1 MSFSTRLVEGSETA
15 GGGEFVMSTFAHDQ
29 ETLTGNALSVAVI
42 GPEEQ
47 RRQAVARAL
56 SGPQVSQLREIT
68 AYPGVDDIPQLLKEN
83 FDVVIVDLDAD
94 PERALDLI
102 ENICSDASVTVMVYS
117 YQTDSEMLVRSMRAG
132 AREFLTQPISQ
143 SAIAEALVRASVR
156 RPVGRAPRKALGKVL
171 VFVGA
176 KGGSGV
182 TTVAGNFSVALAQ
195 ESGQSVMLID
205 LNFPLGD
212 VALDLGILAQYST
225 ANALQNFSRLDAN
238 FLSSLLVKHGSGL
251 SVLAGPDRYTP
262 FDVSSEGIE
271 KLLAISRQDFDYVVI
286 DAGSKPDSAMR
297 ALFEGASTIYLVTQI
312 SIPELRNSNRLI
324 SEFLRSNTSRLEI
337 ILNRFPGRS
346 MEIDEENITKALT
359 AKARWKIPGDYPTA
373 RKAQNTATP
382 LAMDDSPISRVVK
395 QMARVACGLPET
407 VEKKKKFGLF

>member
-1 MSFSTRLVEGSETA
+1 
-15 GGGEFVMSTFAHDQ
+15 MSTFAHDP

-47 RRQAVARAL
+47 QRQALVRAL
-56 SGPQVSQLREIT
+56 YGPQVNQLHEIRS
-68 AYPGVDDIPQLLKEN
+68 YPDMDDVPRLLEER
-83 FDVVIVDLDAD
+83 FDVVIVDLDSD
-94 PERALDLI
+94 PERALDLV
-102 ENICSDASVTVMVYS
+102 EAICADSAVTVMVYS
-117 YQTDSEMLVRSMRAG
+117 YQSDSEMLVRSMRAG
-132 AREFLTQPISQ
+132 AREFLTQPIAQ
-143 SAIAEALVRASVR
+143 NAIVEALVRASVR
-156 RPVGRAPRKALGKVL
+156 RPVGRTPKKALGKVL

-182 TTVAGNFSVALAQ
+182 TTVAGNFAVALAQ
-195 ESGQSVMLID
+195 ESGHSVMLID

-225 ANALQNFSRLDAN
+225 ANALQNLNRLDAN

-251 SVLAGPDRYTP
+251 AVLAGPDRYTP
-262 FDVSSEGIE
+262 FNVSSEALE
-271 KLLAISRQDFDYVVI
+271 KLLSISRQDYDYVII

-297 ALFEGASTIYLVTQI
+297 ALFEGASTIYLVTQV
-312 SIPELRNSNRLI
+312 SIPELRNCNRLI
-324 SEFLRSNTSRLEI
+324 SEFLTANTSKLEI

-359 AKARWKIPGDYPTA
+359 TKARWRIPGDYPTA
-373 RKAQNTATP
+373 RRAQNTATP
-382 LAMDDSPISRVVK
+382 MAMDDSPISRVVK
-395 QMARVACGLPET
+395 QMARVSCGLPET